1 MSSVSTNRFCRLAVA
16 GMMEALPPLLV
27 LAAVAA
33 LDAESPDGLLVA
45 ATLAGDEE
53 AFALL
58 MRRYQSALL
67 KAAISRVGRREI
79 AEEAVQEAFLCAHR
93 WLTTYDSRFSFRTW
107 LWTILLNQCARH
119 GKREA
124 RQTAPTSNEPAMVEL
139 AAGTSPLDAL
149 LARETSERLHEL
161 LASLP
166 EAQADALRLRF
177 FGGLTFPEIAA
188 AMQCSEA
195 GAKNRVKTGLLKLA
209 TWLKRSDKQPACRA
223 AQNDELGA
231 GQAGSLPYEMGDLS

>member
-1 MSSVSTNRFCRLAVA
+1 M
-16 GMMEALPPLLV
+16 

-33 LDAESPDGLLVA
+33 LDAQSPDGLLVA
-45 ATLAGDEE
+45 ATLAGDDE

-58 MRRYQSALL
+58 MQRYQGALL

-93 WLTTYDSRFSFRTW
+93 WLATYDSRFSFRTW

-124 RQTAPTSNEPAMVEL
+124 RQGVQARGEQANVEL
-139 AAGTSPLDAL
+139 AASASPLDAL
-149 LARETSERLHEL
+149 LAREVSERLHEL
-161 LASLP
+161 LTRLP

-188 AMQCSEA
+188 AMSCSEA

-209 TWLKRSDKQPACRA
+209 GWLNRNVAC
-223 AQNDELGA
+223 G
-231 GQAGSLPYEMGDLS
+231 MGETL

>member
-1 MSSVSTNRFCRLAVA
+1 L
-16 GMMEALPPLLV
+16 

-58 MRRYQSALL
+58 MRRYQGALL

-79 AEEAVQEAFLCAHR
+79 AEEAVQEALLCAHR
-93 WLTTYDSRFSFRTW
+93 WLATYDSRFSFRTW

-124 RQTAPTSNEPAMVEL
+124 RQSVQAGGEPVFTEL
-139 AAGTSPLDAL
+139 AASTSPLDAL

-161 LASLP
+161 LARLP

-177 FGGLTFPEIAA
+177 FGSLTFPEIAA
-188 AMQCSEA
+188 AMDCSEA

-209 TWLKRSDKQPACRA
+209 LWLSRSDKQPACRTLS
-223 AQNDELGA
+223 DERTRD